1 MCHGEASAAFPEP
14 ASFSP
19 YSGGI
24 QASVFGDPAAPRRIA
39 ILPDIYGSNPFYQG
53 LATRLANLDNR
64 DDSGSLVYLIDT
76 FAGLGDLPRATREAA
91 FARRHKLRDKTFV
104 DRFAGFVEQESV
116 TGIVG
121 FCLGGL
127 FVFELARRGTTAD
140 LVGFYPFPQGLPNQ
154 DALDVPFDYL
164 DGVTKQ
170 HTILVGTEDVS
181 LGPENLSRLR
191 DVAERNSALRLHVFE
206 SSGHGFLTDLTSE
219 DAVKRDNAERALGL
233 CEAALGIGR
242 Q

>member
-53 LATRLANLDNR
+53 LATRLAHT
-64 DDSGSLVYLIDT
+64 GSLVYLIDT
-76 FAGLGDLPRATREAA
+76 FAGLGDLPQATREAA
-91 FARRHKLRDKTFV
+91 FGRRHKLKDKTFV
-104 DRFAGFVEQESV
+104 DQFAEFVERESM
-116 TGIVG
+116 TGIIG

-170 HTILVGTEDVS
+170 HTILVGTDDVS
-181 LGPENLSRLR
+181 LGPENLDRLR
-191 DVAERNSALRLHVFE
+191 DVAERNPALRLHVFE
-206 SSGHGFLTDLTSE
+206 SSGHGFLSDLTS
-219 DAVKRDNAERALGL
+219 DDMVKRDNAERALGL